1 MINTVEELEQALRE
15 WSFNDNIPDD
25 KIVEV
30 PLSVI
35 QQFAYKR
42 NDENY
47 LFYLESQ
54 REELDK
60 RIKNMEKNVEYTA
73 KQDLITDIGRLLP
86 NGYEWQDGVAVK
98 IKGFSR

>member
-1 MINTVEELEQALRE
+1 MINTVEELEHSLQE
-15 WSFNDNIPDD
+15 WQSNDEEDD
-25 KIVEV
+25 KVINV

-73 KQDLITDIGRLLP
+73 KQSLTTEIGRLLP